1 MSEFLEKAVEQ
12 ITEKM
17 ADVDVGGTVKFV
29 VDGEG
34 AIFVD
39 ESGARIADD
48 EADVTMTADGETFEG
63 IFTGDVNPTG
73 AFMSGKLT
81 IDGDLDIELPVY
93 TINLI
98 GRSLVDTFCNMRV
111 KRAGTGKILGRHR
124 RRIFTT

>member
-1 MSEFLEKAVEQ
+1 MSEFLEKAVAE

-81 IDGDLDIELPVY
+81 IDGDMGLAMKL
-93 TINLI
+93 
-98 GRSLVDTFCNMRV
+98 
-111 KRAGTGKILGRHR
+111 AGALS
-124 RRIFTT
+124 